1 MNYSYDDLTKKEK
14 QELEGYTGKRHELC
28 DGKGNILKVTDT
40 RTARGTYLVTKQ
52 MLKTLHSEKYQDAY
66 SQHKIDRARMG
77 TLDAEEGQEIMDFDI
92 KMSKEY
98 ELRKS
103 MMKDAFNAG
112 DMDAI
117 EDAGLNPAYKLVD
130 DKLTKGE

>member
-28 DGKGNILKVTDT
+28 DGKGNILEVTDT
-40 RTARGTYLVTKQ
+40 RTLRGTYLVTKKL
-52 MLKTLHSEKYQDAY
+52 LKTLHSEKYQDEF
-66 SQHKIDRARMG
+66 SQHKIDGARMG
-77 TLDAEEGQEIMDFDI
+77 ILNAEEGQEIMDFDI
-92 KMSKEY
+92 KMKAEY

-103 MMKDAFNAG
+103 RMKDAFNAG

-117 EDAGLNPAYKLVD
+117 EDFGLNPAYKLVG